1 MRKLLLGAATA
12 LTFLAPGAAS
22 AADGYLDLS
31 YSDADQGSGVNTINF
46 GGAVNFD
53 MTSSLEA
60 QADARFSRVDTS
72 SGFNHTYSVANL
84 HVFTRNDN
92 FLFGGFVGV
101 DEASFNIDA
110 YNFGV
115 EGQLYL
121 SRLTLDGA
129 VAFTAAEGSFFDESG
144 STARVGATWFVTDN
158 FSVGAGYRDLDVD
171 GIGTSTTSL
180 ALEWQPGS
188 GPFSFTAGYRTSE
201 FEAAVPDVDTW
212 ELGLR
217 WNFGS
222 GSLIERNRSG
232 AGLSGVGTVS
242 GGVY

>member
-12 LTFLAPGAAS
+12 LTFLVPGVAS
-22 AADGYLDLS
+22 AADGHLDLS

-60 QADARFSRVDTS
+60 QVDARFSRVDTS

-84 HVFTRNDN
+84 HVFNRNDN
-92 FLFGGFVGV
+92 FLVGGFVGV
-101 DEASFNIDA
+101 EEASFNIDA
-110 YNFGV
+110 YHFGA

-129 VAFTAAEGSFFDESG
+129 IAFTSAEGGTFDENG
-144 STARVGATWFVTDN
+144 STSRVGATWFVTDT

-171 GIGTSTTSL
+171 GLGINSTSL
-180 ALEWQPGS
+180 NLEWQPGG
-188 GPFSFTAGYRTSE
+188 GPFSFTGGYRTSE
-201 FEAAVPDVDTW
+201 FDAAVADVDTW
-212 ELGLR
+212 EVGLR
-217 WNFGS
+217 WSFGT
-222 GSLIERNRSG
+222 GSLFERNRSG
-232 AGLSGVGTVS
+232 ASLSGVGTVS